1 MLHSGEVDVSFAV
14 TIPSQGSIGSPARCF
29 TPRRDDKKTEFLRS
43 QQRRSDLFFS
53 MTSWL
58 RDLDGGAGELLIYS
72 DILEYEFESNLAQI
86 ACAKVEGDH
95 DYVLHYVDP
104 MFWETLS
111 VKDPAH
117 KLLFAKGFQKL

>member
-1 MLHSGEVDVSFAV
+1 MLYSDEVDVSFAV

-29 TPRRDDKKTEFLRS
+29 TPRRVDKKTEFLRS

-58 RDLDGGAGELLIYS
+58 RDLDGGGE
-72 DILEYEFESNLAQI
+72 ILEYEFESNLAQI

-95 DYVLHYVDP
+95 DDVLHYVDP
-104 MFWETLS
+104 MFGETLS